1 MIAVLLRFVYLAFD
15 SAFAASDWSFFVTN
29 SLPES
34 YWRSRRR
41 LMSFR
46 AAVRLFFCLFFFV
59 FVFLLGRT
67 GCSWGGGGGGSVLET
82 GLVGIKYPKQL
93 L

>member
-46 AAVRLFFCLFFFV
+46 AAS
-59 FVFLLGRT
+59 VFLCSD
-67 GCSWGGGGGGSVLET
+67 GCVNSAV
-82 GLVGIKYPKQL
+82 Q
-93 L
+93 